1 MRRIETFEPRPGTAY
16 ALLVAMTMVW
26 GSGMVLARGVSEHI
40 PPIGLGFWR
49 LTVACIVLLPL
60 VLPHLLSRQTLLRR
74 HLKFF
79 TFLGILQVW
88 PQTIVLLALNYTTAI
103 NATLLNGAQPAITAI
118 LAAVLLRD
126 RMTWLQTIG
135 IVLALTGIIVMV
147 AHGDI
152 QVVLSLDFNIGDWL
166 VLLAVLMWSFYT
178 LKLPTVPRDFS
189 PATVLFMVS
198 LTGTVTMTPF
208 YLYEAIYVR
217 TMQIDALTI
226 ATTVY
231 MGVTISAISIFV
243 WNMCLRTI
251 GPQKTSIFIN
261 LNPVFAALFAIVFLG
276 EVLHLYHLFGALL
289 VCGGITL
296 VITMGQKRKEG
307 RSRETTP

>member
-1 MRRIETFEPRPGTAY
+1 MRWIETFEPRPGAAY
-16 ALLVAMTMVW
+16 ALLVAMTVVW
-26 GSGMVLARGVSEHI
+26 GSGMVLARGVAEHI

-60 VLPHLLSRQTLLRR
+60 VLPHLFTQGPLLRR
-74 HLKFF
+74 HAKFF
-79 TFLGILQVW
+79 TLLGILQVW

-126 RMTWLQTIG
+126 RMTWPQTFG
-135 IVLALTGIIVMV
+135 IVMALIGIIVMV

-152 QVVLSLDFNIGDWL
+152 DVVLGLDFNVGDWL
-166 VLLAVLMWSFYT
+166 VVMAVVMWAFYT

-189 PATVLFMVS
+189 PATVLFMV
-198 LTGTVTMTPF
+198 TFCGTVAMIPF
-208 YLYEAIYVR
+208 YLYEAVYVR
-217 TMQIDALTI
+217 AMTIDALTI
-226 ATTVY
+226 GTTVY
-231 MGVTISAISIFV
+231 MGVVISAISIFV

-251 GPQKTSIFIN
+251 GPQKTSVFIN

-296 VITMGQKRKEG
+296 VVTMGRRAIQEAAA
-307 RSRETTP
+307 

>member
-1 MRRIETFEPRPGTAY
+1 MRRIETFEPRPAVAY
-16 ALLVAMTMVW
+16 ALLVAMTAVW
-26 GSGMVLARGVSEHI
+26 GSGMVLARGVTEHI

-49 LTVACIVLLPL
+49 LTVAILVLLPL
-60 VLPHLLSRQTLLRR
+60 VLPHLLIQGPLLRR

-79 TFLGILQVW
+79 TLLGILQVW

-118 LAAVLLRD
+118 LAAMLLRD
-126 RMTWLQTIG
+126 RMTWPQTLG
-135 IVLALTGIIVMV
+135 IVLALSGIVVMV

-152 QVVLSLDFNIGDWL
+152 DVVFALDFNVGDWL
-166 VLLAVLMWSFYT
+166 VLLAVVMWSLYT

-198 LTGTVTMTPF
+198 LTGTITMTPF
-208 YLYEAIYVR
+208 YIYETIYVR
-217 TMQIDALTI
+217 AMEWNAITVG
-226 ATTVY
+226 TTVY
-231 MGVTISAISIFV
+231 MGVVISAISIFV
-243 WNMCLRTI
+243 WNMCLRAI
-251 GPQKTSIFIN
+251 GPQKTSIFLN

-276 EVLHLYHLFGALL
+276 EVLHLYHLFGAIL

-296 VITMGQKRKEG
+296 VIMTG
-307 RSRETTP
+307 RRRVQAAKSSNA

>member
-16 ALLVAMTMVW
+16 ALLVAMTVVW
-26 GSGMVLARGVSEHI
+26 GSGIVLARGVTEHI

-49 LTVACIVLLPL
+49 LTVAVLVLLPL
-60 VLPHLLSRQTLLRR
+60 VLPHLLTQGPLLRR

-103 NATLLNGAQPAITAI
+103 NATLLNAAQPAITAI
-118 LAAVLLRD
+118 LSAALLRD
-126 RMTWLQTIG
+126 RMGWPQTLG
-135 IVLALTGIIVMV
+135 IVLALGGIIVMV

-152 QVVLSLDFNIGDWL
+152 DVVLGLDFNIGDWL
-166 VLLAVLMWSFYT
+166 VVLAVVMWSFYT

-198 LTGTVTMTPF
+198 LMGTVTMTPF

-217 TMQIDALTI
+217 AMRIDALTI
-226 ATTVY
+226 STTVY
-231 MGVTISAISIFV
+231 MGVVISAISIFV

-296 VITMGQKRKEG
+296 VVTARKRTK
-307 RSRETTP
+307 

>member
-16 ALLVAMTMVW
+16 ALLVAMTVVW
-26 GSGMVLARGVSEHI
+26 GSGMVLARGVTEHI

-49 LTVACIVLLPL
+49 LTVACLVLLPL
-60 VLPHLLSRQTLLRR
+60 VLPHLMHQRPLLKR
-74 HLKFF
+74 HLGFF
-79 TFLGILQVW
+79 TYLGILQVW

-118 LAAVLLRD
+118 LSAILLRD
-126 RMTWLQTIG
+126 PMTVAQTIG
-135 IVLALTGIIVMV
+135 IVLALVGIIVMV

-152 QVVLSLDFNIGDWL
+152 DVVLGLDFNIGDWL
-166 VLLAVLMWSFYT
+166 VVLAVVMWALYT
-178 LKLPTVPRDFS
+178 LKLPTVPREFS
-189 PATVLFMVS
+189 PATVLFMV
-198 LTGTVTMTPF
+198 TACGTIAMTPL

-217 TMQIDALTI
+217 AMQIDLLTVG
-226 ATTVY
+226 TTVY
-231 MGVTISAISIFV
+231 MGVVISAISIFI
-243 WNMCLRTI
+243 WNMCLRTV

-261 LNPVFAALFAIVFLG
+261 LNPVFAALFAIIFLG

-296 VITMGQKRKEG
+296 VITMGRR
-307 RSRETTP
+307 RSAAVNS